1 MLSSECSFI
10 GYTYQEEFHRAPM
23 PRLAVHLEAKFKGHN
38 MLTLNPQ
45 WSVAEIVTFIAED
58 AASLNGN

>member
-1 MLSSECSFI
+1 
-10 GYTYQEEFHRAPM
+10 M
-23 PRLAVHLEAKFKGHN
+23 PRQAVHLEAKFKGHN